1 MSREH
6 ASGKPTTPRYSP
18 GEEASAVRMV
28 RTLRAGSG
36 SEHGTVPRI
45 ASQLGNGV
53 ETVRTGVTQADVDG
67 GHVAGMSMAEA
78 RRVWELE
85 QGNRGVR
92 RANGILN

>member
-28 RTLRAGSG
+28 LTLRAGSG
-36 SEHGTVPRI
+36 SEHGTVHRI

-53 ETVRTGVTQADVDG
+53 ESVRTGVKQADVDG
-67 GHVAGMSMAEA
+67 GHVAGMSMAET
-78 RRVWELE
+78 RRVWKLE
-85 QGNRGVR
+85 QGNREVR
-92 RANGILN
+92 RANEILN